1 MKRGFTLIEL
11 MIVMAILVTLMA
23 VMFRISGI
31 GADAD
36 NKTRTIVRLQRLEN
50 CLSGYYA
57 AFGSYPPVK
66 MHGARDIYLSV
77 GEHGIQSDKRNESIW
92 GWDPDTFVKWIES
105 GKDKRYRQ
113 PAEESAWRQVQAACM
128 SQPVACNF
136 PFPSG
141 YHDAIVALS
150 DQMAQLASEG
160 QDEEYEAYWSNPDT
174 RAKLMAGFDDGGSES
189 GGTGRFAGLKD
200 ETDWR
205 QLQLFRFGLM
215 SFLLPRYLFMLGGS
229 EDFFTSGFAQW
240 DDNNE
245 LPSDPFTGYTY
256 NSWSDIRRYAQN
268 NTKNDVAHLANIPS
282 QAVCARWMPNLEGV
296 CTCNHN
302 SLTLF
307 GVNIA
312 NGGEGALKIRKG
324 YVPEIYTPDG
334 PDSGS
339 FKDQYILD
347 VITVEDGWWHNFY
360 YYSPEP
366 HQTYAL
372 WSAGPNGR
380 TFPPWIS
387 RSKLGSAANKCVAV
401 WTADDIIH
409 MSN

>member
-66 MHGARDIYLSV
+66 LHGARDIYLSV
-77 GEHGIQSDKRNESIW
+77 GEHGIQYDQRNEDIW
-92 GWDPDTFVKWIES
+92 GWDPDAFVA
-105 GKDKRYRQ
+105 GRRQ
-113 PAEESAWRQVQAACM
+113 KAEEDAWQQVQAACRA
-128 SQPVACNF
+128 QPVACNF

-141 YHDAIVALS
+141 YHDVVVSIS

-160 QDEEYEAYWSNPDT
+160 QDEEYEAYWANENT

-189 GGTGRFAGLKD
+189 GGTGRFSGLKD

-215 SFLLPRYLFMLGGS
+215 SFLLPRYLFMLGGN

-240 DDNNE
+240 EDNNE

-256 NSWSDIRRYAQN
+256 NSWNEIRRHAQN

-282 QAVCARWMPNLEGV
+282 QAVCARWMPNLDGI
-296 CTCNHN
+296 CTCNR
-302 SLTLF
+302 SALTFF
-307 GVNIA
+307 GINVA
-312 NGGEGALKIRKG
+312 NGDEGALKIRKD

-347 VITVEDGWWHNFY
+347 GITVEDGWWHNFY

-366 HQTYAL
+366 HQTYVL

>member
-141 YHDAIVALS
+141 YHDATVALS

-189 GGTGRFAGLKD
+189 GGTGRLWQRTITEHPTSVQTAMV
-200 ETDWR
+200 
-205 QLQLFRFGLM
+205 FRWFWIVTRAQP
-215 SFLLPRYLFMLGGS
+215 SPAWPITS
-229 EDFFTSGFAQW
+229 E
-240 DDNNE
+240 
-245 LPSDPFTGYTY
+245 
-256 NSWSDIRRYAQN
+256 RRSP
-268 NTKNDVAHLANIPS
+268 T
-282 QAVCARWMPNLEGV
+282 
-296 CTCNHN
+296 
-302 SLTLF
+302 
-307 GVNIA
+307 
-312 NGGEGALKIRKG
+312 
-324 YVPEIYTPDG
+324 
-334 PDSGS
+334 
-339 FKDQYILD
+339 
-347 VITVEDGWWHNFY
+347 
-360 YYSPEP
+360 YSP
-366 HQTYAL
+366 
-372 WSAGPNGR
+372 SAETSSTATSTLP
-380 TFPPWIS
+380 FIFS
-387 RSKLGSAANKCVAV
+387 AISAAVISPPLSPPA
-401 WTADDIIH
+401 WR
-409 MSN
+409 S

>member
-11 MIVMAILVTLMA
+11 MIVMAILVTLMT

-36 NKTRTIVRLQRLEN
+36 NRTRTIVRLQRLEN

-66 MHGARDIYLSV
+66 MHGARDIYLKV
-77 GEHGIQSDKRNESIW
+77 GEHGIQSDQRNESIW
-92 GWDPDTFVKWIES
+92 GWDPKAFVD
-105 GKDKRYRQ
+105 GKYQ
-113 PAEESAWRQVQAACM
+113 EAERTAWRQVEAACR
-128 SQPVACNF
+128 SQPIACNF

-141 YHDAIVALS
+141 YHDAVVAL
-150 DQMAQLASEG
+150 G
-160 QDEEYEAYWSNPDT
+160 QDEEYEAYWSDSNT
-174 RAKLMAGFDDGGSES
+174 RAKLTAGFDDGGSES
-189 GGTGRFAGLKD
+189 GGTGRFSGMKG

-215 SFLLPRYLFMLGGS
+215 SFLLPRYLFMLGGH
-229 EDFFTSGFAQW
+229 EDFFTGGFAQW
-240 DDNNE
+240 EDNNE

-256 NSWSDIRRYAQN
+256 NSWIDVKRYAQN
-268 NTKNDVAHLANIPS
+268 NKKSDVAHLANIPS
-282 QAVCARWMPNLEGV
+282 QAVCARWMPNLEGI
-296 CTCNHN
+296 CTCNRNHMVF
-302 SLTLF
+302 F
-307 GVNIA
+307 GVDIA
-312 NGGEGALKIRKG
+312 TGGGDNAFKVRKD

-347 VITVEDGWWHNFY
+347 GITVEDGWWHNFY

-366 HQTYAL
+366 HQTYVL

-387 RSKLGSAANKCVAV
+387 RSKLGSAANKCVAA

>member
-77 GEHGIQSDKRNESIW
+77 GEHGIQYDQRNEDIW
-92 GWDPDTFVKWIES
+92 GWDPDAFVA
-105 GKDKRYRQ
+105 GRRQ
-113 PAEESAWRQVQAACM
+113 KAEEDAWRQVQAACRA
-128 SQPVACNF
+128 QPVACNF

-141 YHDAIVALS
+141 YHDVIVALS

-160 QDEEYEAYWSNPDT
+160 QDEEYEAFWANENT

-189 GGTGRFAGLKD
+189 GGTGRFSGLKD
-200 ETDWR
+200 ESDWR

-215 SFLLPRYLFMLGGS
+215 SFLLPRYLFMLGGN
-229 EDFFTSGFAQW
+229 EDFFTGGFAQW
-240 DDNNE
+240 EDNNQ

-256 NSWSDIRRYAQN
+256 NSWSEIRRHARN

-282 QAVCARWMPNLEGV
+282 QAVCARWMPNLEGI
-296 CTCNHN
+296 CTCNRN
-302 SLTLF
+302 ALTFF
-307 GVNIA
+307 GINVA
-312 NGGEGALKIRKG
+312 NGDEGALKIRKD

-347 VITVEDGWWHNFY
+347 GITVEDGWWRNFY

-366 HQTYAL
+366 HQTYVL

>member
-92 GWDPDTFVKWIES
+92 GWDPDTFVKRIES

-240 DDNNE
+240 EDNNE

-282 QAVCARWMPNLEGV
+282 QAVCARWMPNLDGV

>member
-36 NKTRTIVRLQRLEN
+36 NRTRTIVRLQRLEN

-77 GEHGIQSDKRNESIW
+77 GEHGIQSDQRNESIW
-92 GWDPDTFVKWIES
+92 GWDPQAFVD
-105 GKDKRYRQ
+105 GKYQ
-113 PAEESAWRQVQAACM
+113 EAERAAWRQVEAACKA
-128 SQPVACNF
+128 QPVACNF

-150 DQMAQLASEG
+150 DHMAELASEG

-189 GGTGRFAGLKD
+189 GGTGRFSGLKD
-200 ETDWR
+200 ESDWR

-215 SFLLPRYLFMLGGS
+215 SFLLPRYLFMLDGN

-240 DDNNE
+240 EDNNE

-256 NSWSDIRRYAQN
+256 NSWSDIRRHARN
-268 NTKNDVAHLANIPS
+268 NTRNDVAHLANIPS
-282 QAVCARWMPNLEGV
+282 QAVCARWMPNLEGI
-296 CTCNHN
+296 CTCNR
-302 SLTLF
+302 STMTFF

-312 NGGEGALKIRKG
+312 NGGENALKIRKG

-347 VITVEDGWWHNFY
+347 GITVEDGWWHSFY

-366 HQTYAL
+366 HQTYVL

-387 RSKLGSAANKCVAV
+387 RSKLGSSANKCVAA

>member
-1 MKRGFTLIEL
+1 MKRAFTLVEL
-11 MIVMAILVTLMA
+11 MVVMAVLVTLMA
-23 VMFRISGI
+23 IMFRISGI

-36 NKTRTIVRLQRLEN
+36 NRTRTIVRLQRLEN

-66 MHGARDIYLSV
+66 LHGMRDIYLRV
-77 GEHGIQSDKRNESIW
+77 GEHEIQSDERNEGIW
-92 GWDPDTFVKWIES
+92 GWDPDAFVA
-105 GKDKRYRQ
+105 GKYQ
-113 PAEESAWRQVQAACM
+113 EAERTAWRQVEAACK

-150 DQMAQLASEG
+150 EQMAELASEG
-160 QDEEYEAYWSNPDT
+160 QDEEYEAYWSDSGT
-174 RAKLMAGFDDGGSES
+174 RQKLMAKFDDGGSDS
-189 GGTGRFAGLKD
+189 GGTGRFSDRKD

-215 SFLLPRYLFMLGGS
+215 SFLLPRYLFMMDGNR
-229 EDFFTSGFAQW
+229 DFFTSGFKQW
-240 DDNNE
+240 ENNNE
-245 LPSDPFTGYTY
+245 LPSDPFDG
-256 NSWSDIRRYAQN
+256 NRYSGWERLKQIKESADRGNRQ
-268 NTKNDVAHLANIPS
+268 DLARLANIPS
-282 QAVCARWMPNLEGV
+282 QAVCARWIPNLEGV
-296 CTCNHN
+296 CTCNR
-302 SLTLF
+302 SPLTLF
-307 GVNIA
+307 GVNVNNA
-312 NGGEGALKIRKG
+312 DGSSLKLKKDH
-324 YVPEIYTPDG
+324 VPEIYTPDG

-347 VITVEDGWWHNFY
+347 GVTVQDGWWHSFY

-366 HQTYAL
+366 HQTYVL

-387 RSKLGSAANKCVAV
+387 RSKLSSTANRCVAV

>member
-11 MIVMAILVTLMA
+11 MIVMAILVTLMT
-23 VMFRISGI
+23 VMFRIAGI

-36 NKTRTIVRLQRLEN
+36 NRTRTIVRLQRLEN

-66 MHGARDIYLSV
+66 LHGARDIYLQTGV
-77 GEHGIQSDKRNESIW
+77 HGIQTDDRNESIW
-92 GWDPDTFVKWIES
+92 GWNPETFVKWIES
-105 GKDKRYRQ
+105 GRDRKYRQ
-113 PAEESAWRQVQAACM
+113 PAEEVAWSQVRAACKA
-128 SQPVACNF
+128 QPVDCNF

-150 DQMAQLASEG
+150 DQMAELAAEG
-160 QDEEYEAYWSNPDT
+160 EDEEYEAYWSNENT
-174 RAKLMAGFDDGGSES
+174 RAKLIATFDDGGSES
-189 GGTGRFAGLKD
+189 GGTGRFSDAQKR
-200 ETDWR
+200 ESDWR

-215 SFLLPRYLFMLGGS
+215 SFLLPRYLFMLGGN

-240 DDNNE
+240 EDNNE

-256 NSWSDIRRYAQN
+256 NSWIDVKRYAQN

-282 QAVCARWMPNLEGV
+282 QAVCARWVPNLEGI
-296 CTCNHN
+296 CTCNR
-302 SLTLF
+302 STMTLF

-312 NGGEGALKIRKG
+312 DGGEGALKIRKN
-324 YVPEIYTPDG
+324 YVPEIYSPKG
-334 PDSGS
+334 PESVE
-339 FKDQYILD
+339 DQYILD
-347 VITVEDGWWHNFY
+347 GVTVEDGWWHSFY

-366 HQTYAL
+366 HQTYVL